1 MNSLKQNVET
11 GEMLMQKQK
20 IMLEGEISLMSG
32 SVFCPVRPVWQNEPL
47 SHGLKVIII
56 EKGELLCRF
65 PGQKEQHIKGPAL
78 CAVWNQDST
87 EASQCFIPGAS
98 LHYTAIIL
106 STSMLLRHLCADV
119 IDKLSAG
126 MHLALFATP
135 RMQVQA
141 VPKVFSSIQA
151 QLFTSPLQGI
161 SRQLY
166 LTGKALEIV
175 AHTLD
180 NLTLTKERGK
190 SSMPRL
196 TTADIARLHD
206 VKALLAEHLNAPPS
220 INELSVMVSMNTRK
234 LTVGFRQLFD
244 QSIYEYLHT
253 LRLETAWRMLSTG
266 EYNVSYVAYHIGYTP
281 AHLSV
286 AFRKKYGY
294 APKVLRYK

>member
-1 MNSLKQNVET
+1 
-11 GEMLMQKQK
+11 MQKHK
-20 IMLEGEISLMSG
+20 IILEGEISLTSG
-32 SVFCPVRPVWQNEPL
+32 SVLCPVRPVWQNEPL
-47 SHGLKVIII
+47 SHGLKVVII

-78 CAVWNQDST
+78 CAVWNQDNS
-87 EASQCFIPGAS
+87 EASQCFIPGTS
-98 LHYTAIIL
+98 LDYTAIIL
-106 STSMLLRHLCADV
+106 STNMLLRHFCNEV
-119 IDKLSAG
+119 IDKLSDG
-126 MHLALFATP
+126 IHLALSTSP
-135 RMQVQA
+135 RMQVQT
-141 VPKVFSSIQA
+141 VPKVFSGLQA
-151 QLFTSPLQGI
+151 QLFTSPLKGI

-180 NLTLTKERGK
+180 SLTLTKERGGNP
-190 SSMPRL
+190 MPRL
-196 TTADIARLHD
+196 TIADIARLHD
-206 VKALLAEHLNAPPS
+206 VKALLAERLNSPPS
-220 INELSVMVSMNTRK
+220 INELSVIMSMNTRK

-294 APKVLRYK
+294 PPKVLRFK

>member
-1 MNSLKQNVET
+1 
-11 GEMLMQKQK
+11 MLMEKQK
-20 IMLEGEISLMSG
+20 IVLEGEISLISG
-32 SVFCPVRPVWQNEPL
+32 SIFCPVRPVWQDESL

-78 CAVWNQDST
+78 CAVWNQDSA
-87 EASQCFIPGAS
+87 EASQCFIPGTS
-98 LHYTAIIL
+98 LHYTSIIL
-106 STSMLLRHLCADV
+106 STNMLLKHPCADV
-119 IDKLSAG
+119 TDKLSAG
-126 MHLALFATP
+126 MHLALSATP
-135 RMQVQA
+135 RMQVQT
-141 VPKVFSSIQA
+141 VPKVFSDLQA

-175 AHTLD
+175 AYTLD
-180 NLTLTKERGK
+180 SMTLTKGK
-190 SSMPRL
+190 GESSMPRL
-196 TTADIARLHD
+196 ITAEIARLHD
-206 VKALLAEHLNAPPS
+206 VKVLLAERLNAPPS
-220 INELSVMVSMNTRK
+220 IHELSVMVSMNTRK
-234 LTVGFRQLFD
+234 LTVGFRQLFG
-244 QSIYEYLHT
+244 QSIHEYLHT

-294 APKVLRYK
+294 SPKVLRYK

>member
-1 MNSLKQNVET
+1 MNSPEQKVEAR
-11 GEMLMQKQK
+11 GILMEKQK
-20 IMLEGEISLMSG
+20 IMLEGEISLISG
-32 SVFCPVRPVWQNEPL
+32 SIFCPARPVWQNESL

-65 PGQKEQHIKGPAL
+65 PGQKEQHIKGPAI
-78 CAVWNQDST
+78 CSVWNQDSA
-87 EASQCFIPGAS
+87 EASQCFIPGTN
-98 LHYTAIIL
+98 LHYTTIVL
-106 STSMLLRHLCADV
+106 STNMLLGHPCTD
-119 IDKLSAG
+119 ITDKLCAG
-126 MHLALFATP
+126 MHLALSATP
-135 RMQVQA
+135 RMQVQK
-141 VPKVFSSIQA
+141 VPKVFSGLQA

-180 NLTLTKERGK
+180 SLTLTKERGG

-196 TTADIARLHD
+196 TTADITRLND
-206 VKALLAEHLNAPPS
+206 VKVLLAERLNTPPS

-234 LTVGFRQLFD
+234 LTVGFRQLFG

-253 LRLETAWRMLSTG
+253 LRMETAWRMLSTG
-266 EYNVSYVAYHIGYTP
+266 EHNVSYVAYHIGYTP

-294 APKVLRYK
+294 SPKVLRYK